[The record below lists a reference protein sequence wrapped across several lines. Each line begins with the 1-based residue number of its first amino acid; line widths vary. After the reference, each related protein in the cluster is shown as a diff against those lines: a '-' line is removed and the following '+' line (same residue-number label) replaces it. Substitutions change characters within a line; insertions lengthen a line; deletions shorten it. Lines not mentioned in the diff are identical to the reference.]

1 MIIARMKKTLFF
13 LSATLLLCTA
23 TDAYGATAIGK
34 LSPYTQHFMRLNQ
47 KGLIDE
53 NGMMRLPDAAQSH
66 VTAKDA
72 TDGTTTTSIQQKRL
86 FTRMENIG
94 GTRMVES
101 FMRLADGA
109 STADIEAAG
118 VEVTNEI
125 GGILIVKI
133 PADSIEQIAELES
146 VDYIEIS
153 QPLRLLNN
161 VTREITHTDFL
172 HAGSNGLD
180 QAYTGKDV
188 IVGIIDSGIEFN
200 HINFKDD
207 KDSTR
212 IVRAYVGSSNP
223 YGGSGITYTKPEQIE
238 RLTTDTYTSTHGTHT
253 TGTAAGSYTANGFQ
267 GMAPDADLYLC
278 GLPNLT
284 TTEMVGQ
291 AEAIVSYAKEVG
303 KPVVINLSVGGNN
316 GPHMGSDETSIAFD
330 ELAGEGVIFVIASGN
345 EGTDNLYLNKTFE
358 NATGEEQCRTIV
370 ETSASNY
377 GSLMYYGVADG
388 YTRNPVS
395 IKLLVIDT
403 QNNNEV
409 MCESEVISESELDE
423 YGMWMLSGSEN
434 ATQFKNYFS
443 FDGYYSDLAI
453 TLEYDESIER
463 YVTYMQASMT
473 LTNRNR
479 DCRYKLGLAL
489 YGTQGDEINMWTDS
503 SMTFTDNGSE
513 EYTAGSS
520 DGSIN
525 EIATGR
531 EAISVGANVTE
542 KTWRDVITG
551 LEMQFPN
558 DAETIGNMAT
568 FSSYGYDMNG
578 VWHPT
583 IVAPGHAI
591 SSSFNSYNSN
601 YQYGYNESS
610 RMFTDKVTDDE
621 GNTYYWMV
629 NSGTSMATPAV
640 TGIIATWLQYD
651 PTLTPDDIKDIFAHT
666 AQKPENYGTG
676 KALQWGP
683 NGIID
688 AYAGLAYMGAV
699 GVNDVTKEQD
709 MVLVYPNPTN
719 GQFKVFAQSE
729 EQVELNIYSTG
740 GTKVF
745 GRTYTTDGS
754 GNFNVDLR
762 DSLPAGIYVLQLRGD
777 RQNYSTKLVI
787 KD

>member
-72 TDGTTTTSIQQKRL
+72 TDGTTTTTSIQQKRL

-101 FMRLADGA
+101 FIRLADGA

-161 VTREITHTDFL
+161 VTREVTHTDFL

-316 GPHMGSDETSIAFD
+316 GPHMGTDATSVAFD
-330 ELAGEGVIFVIASGN
+330 ALADEGVIFVIAAGN
-345 EGTDNLYLNKTFE
+345 EGTYDLWLNKTFE
-358 NATGEEQCRTIV
+358 NETDEEQCRTIIT
-370 ETSASNY
+370 TSSTSGGNIT
-377 GSLMYYGVADG
+377 YYGLIDG
-388 YTRNPVS
+388 YTTNPVS
-395 IKLLVIDT
+395 AKLLVVDT
-403 QNNNEV
+403 QNDNEV
-409 MCESEVISESELDE
+409 MCESELIEL
-423 YGMWMLSGSEN
+423 GVWQLSQSDN
-434 ATQFKNYFS
+434 AAQFKNYFN
-443 FDGYYSDLAI
+443 FDGFYSDLI
-453 TLEYDESIER
+453 ISIGFDDSIDKYMIYTETVLP
-463 YVTYMQASMT
+463 VTT
-473 LTNRNR
+473 RNR
-479 DCRYKLGLAL
+479 SGRYKLGLAL

-503 SMTFTDNGSE
+503 SMEFTDNGSE

-520 DGSIN
+520 DGSVN

-531 EAISVGANVTE
+531 EAISVGAYVTE
-542 KTWRDVITG
+542 KTWKDVITG
-551 LEMQFPN
+551 LEMQFPQ
-558 DAETIGNMAT
+558 DAEVVGNMAT

-601 YQYGYNESS
+601 YEHGYNESS
-610 RMFTDKVTDDE
+610 GMFTDKVTDDE

-688 AYAGLAYMGAV
+688 AYAGLTYMGAV

-719 GQFKVFAQSE
+719 GQFKVFAQGE

-745 GRTYTTDGS
+745 SHNYTTDGT
-754 GNFNVDLR
+754 GNFNVDLQG
-762 DSLPAGIYVLQLRGD
+762 SLPAGIYVLQLRGD

>member
-1 MIIARMKKTLFF
+1 MTYRQIKTLF
-13 LSATLLLCTA
+13 LSVALLLGTTTVA
-23 TDAYGATAIGK
+23 FGATADGK
-34 LSPYTQHFMRLNQ
+34 LSPYTRHFLRLN
-47 KGLIDE
+47 KMGLIDN
-53 NGMMRLPDAAQSH
+53 NGMTSLPMAIQGNM
-66 VTAKDA
+66 TAKETGA
-72 TDGTTTTSIQQKRL
+72 NPIIPEKR
-86 FTRMENIG
+86 FVTKMENMG
-94 GTRMVES
+94 GTRMVDS
-101 FMRLADGA
+101 FLRLAEGA
-109 STADIEAAG
+109 SIADIEVAG

-125 GGILIVKI
+125 GDILIVKI
-133 PADSIEQIAELES
+133 PADSIERIAELES

-161 VTREITHTDFL
+161 VTREVTHTDLL
-172 HAGSNGLD
+172 HAGSNGLY

-188 IVGIIDSGIEFN
+188 IVGIIDSGIEYN
-200 HINFKDD
+200 HINFKDED
-207 KDSTR
+207 GNTR
-212 IVRAYVGSSNP
+212 IVRAYKGST
-223 YGGSGITYTKPEQIE
+223 YGSGMTYTKPEQIE
-238 RLTTDTYTSTHGTHT
+238 RLTTDTYTSAHGTHT

-278 GLPNLT
+278 GLPKLT

-291 AEAIVSYAKEVG
+291 TEAIVEYAKEVG

-316 GPHMGSDETSIAFD
+316 GPHMGTDATSVAFD
-330 ELAGEGVIFVIASGN
+330 ALADEGVIFVIAAGN
-345 EGTDNLYLNKTFE
+345 EGTYDLWLNKTFE
-358 NATGEEQCRTIV
+358 NETDEEQCRTIIT
-370 ETSASNY
+370 TSSSTSGGNIT
-377 GSLMYYGVADG
+377 YYGLIDG
-388 YTRNPVS
+388 YTTNPVS
-395 IKLLVIDT
+395 AKLLVVDT
-403 QNNNEV
+403 QNDNEV
-409 MCESEVISESELDE
+409 MCESELIEL
-423 YGMWMLSGSEN
+423 GVWQLSQSDN
-434 ATQFKNYFS
+434 SAQFKNYFN
-443 FDGYYSDLAI
+443 FDGFSSDLI
-453 TLEYDESIER
+453 ISIGFDDSIDKYMIYTETVLP
-463 YVTYMQASMT
+463 VTT
-473 LTNRNR
+473 RNR
-479 DCRYKLGLAL
+479 SGRYKLGLAL

-503 SMTFTDNGSE
+503 SMEFTNNGSE

-531 EAISVGANVTE
+531 EAISVGANVT
-542 KTWRDVITG
+542 KRTWIDVISG
-551 LEMQFPN
+551 LEKQFN
-558 DAETIGNMAT
+558 DDEVIGNMAT

-583 IVAPGHAI
+583 IVAPGNAI
-591 SSSFNSYNSN
+591 SSSYNSYNFNAGIYSE
-601 YQYGYNESS
+601 GSGV
-610 RMFTDKVTDDE
+610 FTDKVTDDE

-699 GVNDVTKEQD
+699 GINDVTKGQD

-719 GQFKVFAQSE
+719 GQFKVFAQGE
-729 EQVELNIYSTG
+729 EQVELSIYNAG
-740 GTKVF
+740 GSKVF
-745 GRTYTTDGS
+745 SRNYTTDGT
-754 GNFNVDLR
+754 GNFNVDLQG
-762 DSLPAGIYVLQLRGD
+762 SLPAGIYVLQLRGD